1 MSDICDT
8 TCLWTY
14 ERMLFKTVPYCVPVY
29 FIDIMGKLVF
39 DGYYMSELAVE
50 DLEKEWLN

>member
-1 MSDICDT
+1 MNVSER

-14 ERMLFKTVPYCVPVY
+14 ERMLLKTVPYCVPVY

-39 DGYYMSELAVE
+39 DGYYMSELAK
-50 DLEKEWLN
+50 DNILESASDN

>member
-1 MSDICDT
+1 MNVSER

-14 ERMLFKTVPYCVPVY
+14 ERMLLKTVPYCVPVY

>member
-29 FIDIMGKLVF
+29 FIDIMGTLVF